1 LCIVKQRNEFL
12 QLNVLT
18 VDRRYKALKLMLA
31 FLEAQI
37 MEEIVCK
44 LNLETV
50 WSWLVVSLIV
60 YYLGYSSATESFS

>member
-1 LCIVKQRNEFL
+1 
-12 QLNVLT
+12 
-18 VDRRYKALKLMLA
+18 MLA

>member
-1 LCIVKQRNEFL
+1 MKQRNELL

-18 VDRRYKALKLMLA
+18 VDRKYKALKLKLA

-37 MEEIVCK
+37 MEETVCK